1 MKIDPAYPAIPPLW
15 SLQDGTT
22 NGGAYDPEIGAIE
35 DGINADLS
43 TLVVDGVEETYD
55 WILSA
60 QVARLLDCLD
70 RPSGEDNRGAKK
82 STVSYDL
89 YSKGL

>member
-1 MKIDPAYPAIPPLW
+1 MKIDQAYPAIPPLW
-15 SLQDGTT
+15 SLQDVTT
-22 NGGAYDPEIGAIE
+22 TEGAYDPEIGAIE

-60 QVARLLDCLD
+60 QVARLLESLD
-70 RPSGEDNRGAKK
+70 QPSGEDNGNAKK